1 MMFKTF
7 DVMFVTVFG
16 QKGGVAKTCTSVHLA
31 AIWAYQQKR
40 VALID
45 ADRNRSA
52 TAYGARE
59 FLPYPVIPIEA
70 AAKAAR
76 GADIVV
82 TDGQASSNEEELKNL
97 VEGSDII
104 VLPTT
109 PQSRSLELTIEM
121 STLLNNYRIP
131 YAALLVKVDS
141 RKKAAALSA
150 IEILEGF
157 DINVLDSQIPLLS
170 AFESAETNGVTVDK
184 AVDKRGR
191 SHANRM
197 TGWFAY
203 DKACVEIEALL
214 KAHQAKNKSA
224 IPIGWDYTPL
234 ENRAA

>member
-1 MMFKTF
+1 MFI
-7 DVMFVTVFG
+7 TVFG

-31 AIWAYQQKR
+31 AIWAHQHKK

-52 TAYGARE
+52 TAYGARSL
-59 FLPYPVIPIEA
+59 LPYPVIPIEA
-70 AAKAAR
+70 AAKVAR

-141 RKKAAALSA
+141 RKRSSA
-150 IEILEGF
+150 ESAVEILEGF
-157 DINVLDSQIPLLS
+157 DIHVLQSQIPLLS
-170 AFESAETNGVTVDK
+170 AFESAETNGVTVDQS
-184 AVDKRGR
+184 VDKRGR
-191 SHANRM
+191 AHSRRM
-197 TGWFAY
+197 TGWSAY
-203 DKACVEIEALL
+203 DKACIEIEELY
-214 KAHQAKNKSA
+214 KAHREATKSVT
-224 IPIGWDYTPL
+224 PLGWDFTPL
-234 ENRAA
+234 EQRVA